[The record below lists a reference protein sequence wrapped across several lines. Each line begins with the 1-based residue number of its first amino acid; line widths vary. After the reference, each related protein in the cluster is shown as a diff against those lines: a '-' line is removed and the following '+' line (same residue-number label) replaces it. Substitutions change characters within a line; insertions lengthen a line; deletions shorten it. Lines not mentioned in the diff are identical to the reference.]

1 MGSKLGLFEPFFV
14 GWYKYITSSQSVN
27 KHIQENIMPSLIGS
41 GAFGTAID
49 ANYRKDIVP
58 FSRFG
63 TRKIVWFRIG
73 HLHTTED
80 FAETLNVVID
90 AIQTKGEIVTVGAPY
105 IETNYGKFI
114 VGLFEDTF
122 NDGNNIEL
130 DESNPGNGHNS
141 KSETLQQAIQNA
153 LDASGLS
160 ESNYDV
166 AVLQIYMRGAPWGS
180 LSDARDGWTDN
191 SDFAEPD
198 YKRDFDNG
206 VFGA

>member
-1 MGSKLGLFEPFFV
+1 
-14 GWYKYITSSQSVN
+14 
-27 KHIQENIMPSLIGS
+27 MPSLIGS

-122 NDGNNIEL
+122 YDGNNLEL
-130 DESNPGNGHNS
+130 SESNPGNGYNN

-180 LSDARDGWTDN
+180 LSDSRDGWTDN